1 MYEFYLHEN
10 RNIYIFNFNSFALNL
25 ALKKSLVDIAYA
37 LLVFWGVKKCYFLV
51 SVALVYPGI
60 ACMEKKPLMIKFLM
74 RELD

>member
-51 SVALVYPGI
+51 SVALV
-60 ACMEKKPLMIKFLM
+60 
-74 RELD
+74 